1 MLHALVLS
9 DEQIQTYGSLLTQLD
24 PADLDFTH
32 DEYYEACQERRASA
46 GTEFSHDG
54 TGFSLHYSAE
64 KERLVFFS
72 VPYESGWSA
81 TVNGQAVP
89 VEKVSVGFMAV
100 KVPAGESDI
109 RFEYRTP
116 GLGEGFAMSGAALV
130 LLVLYHRLTL
140 CMDNR
145 LQKDRKRR
153 IFRIKSSENGAAEE
167 EL

>member
-1 MLHALVLS
+1 
-9 DEQIQTYGSLLTQLD
+9 
-24 PADLDFTH
+24 
-32 DEYYEACQERRASA
+32 
-46 GTEFSHDG
+46 
-54 TGFSLHYSAE
+54 
-64 KERLVFFS
+64 
-72 VPYESGWSA
+72 
-81 TVNGQAVP
+81 
-89 VEKVSVGFMAV
+89 MAV

-140 CMDNR
+140 RMDNR